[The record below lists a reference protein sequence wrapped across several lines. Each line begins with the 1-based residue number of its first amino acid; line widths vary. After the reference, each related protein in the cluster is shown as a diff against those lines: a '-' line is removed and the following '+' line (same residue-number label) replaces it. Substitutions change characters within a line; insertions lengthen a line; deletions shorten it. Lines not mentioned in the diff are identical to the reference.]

1 VREGACIGAAT
12 ILQPWTLR
20 FSELVTSA
28 CVMGRQV
35 HTGLCVFYYCRT
47 YYSVCVYYCRT

>member
-20 FSELVTSA
+20 LILNSILFLQEQRKYIIMV
-28 CVMGRQV
+28 
-35 HTGLCVFYYCRT
+35 
-47 YYSVCVYYCRT
+47 